1 MKITK
6 VYEEDGCILVR
17 VQGWS
22 QDLILENH
30 FDNRM
35 FLRKFNKFRSTNLD
49 IGCTVRELKAIG
61 FREKDWNGFKYLEK
75 NCSIVLKRRGT
86 IMWEQRANGKQWTL
100 LDCNAS
106 VSDLHVRL
114 KQDKVCLLNK
124 TSYDKNPEFD
134 YDKSYS
140 GICKAIIEKPIG
152 HDGELLDEYILRGI
166 QYTVFV
172 DSDCEMSQIVAKDY
186 QDILNGKKE

>member
-1 MKITK
+1 MKVTK

-17 VQGWS
+17 VEGWPE
-22 QDLILENH
+22 DLILENH
-30 FDNRM
+30 VDNRR
-35 FLRKFNKFRSTNLD
+35 FLREFNKFRSTNLD

-75 NCSIVLKRRGT
+75 NCSMVLKRRGT

-100 LDCNAS
+100 LDCNPI
-106 VSDLHVRL
+106 VSGLHEDLT
-114 KQDKVCLLNK
+114 KDTICLLNK

-140 GICKAIIEKPIG
+140 GICRAIIEKPMG
-152 HDGELLDEYILRGI
+152 HDGKLIDEYLLSNV

-186 QDILNGKKE
+186 ADILNGKE